1 MTTPKKKTRAVR
13 KGVRK
18 AGSKRAATPRKAAK
32 ARRTVSPKRLVD
44 KAIQNI
50 GSKLETDE
58 VKGSYSDLIRL
69 LQLKKELQAEAPR
82 EVQVRWG
89 EEKSSE

>member
-1 MTTPKKKTRAVR
+1 MTPTKKKTRAVR

-18 AGSKRAATPRKAAK
+18 ASAKRVKTGST
-32 ARRTVSPKRLVD
+32 RRTVNPKKLVD

-58 VKGSYSDLIRL
+58 VKGTYSDLIRL
-69 LQLKKELQAEAPR
+69 LQLKKELQAESPR
-82 EVQVRWG
+82 EVQVKWV